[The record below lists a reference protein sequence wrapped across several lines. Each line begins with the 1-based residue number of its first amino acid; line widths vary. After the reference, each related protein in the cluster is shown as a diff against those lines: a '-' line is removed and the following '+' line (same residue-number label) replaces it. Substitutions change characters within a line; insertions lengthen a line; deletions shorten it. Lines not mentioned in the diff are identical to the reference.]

1 MGVKQATQL
10 DLFGL
15 FNSSTQN
22 ETSTKMLVSEDGA
35 KKEEDPSW
43 FQFFSHRISASTWV
57 TSFQDKN
64 ARSASYI
71 DAVSDL
77 SDLRRRIERLSAE
90 TQNNP
95 HPSLALEWREV
106 EEIQQSIYLK
116 YSGEGGLP
124 ISNALVRA
132 HLTFLQA
139 HHSPIE
145 QRRLLLAGL
154 HSYLGGTNFSGDARG
169 WVASIVE
176 QLKTLSSGEIS
187 TARIH
192 FLLNNLEQIESATG
206 VDSGLSENYSL
217 NSEEGNGAYYSP
229 ELFQELLRLIPLTAL
244 SGQEINVLEPN
255 VGKGSL
261 IRPLVHKPGVLIFA
275 NDLNP
280 ISAEVTALTTMV
292 NPSRMAQSCENKKP
306 LPIASNCIV
315 AKMHA
320 FRLTEALPDDHF
332 DLLIANPPYI
342 FDEPAKR
349 IKQKFN
355 AMGLKSR
362 KEGISLTEFT
372 RKILPMKLREGG
384 ISIMITSSRSNNFK
398 RVKHDN
404 GTLSHPIMVLGIS
417 GQAFSL
423 NDANLLGVSM
433 PAYSFEDGALT
444 EKKQIKAECFISIN
458 VLASSRE
465 VTGKTASF
473 SECDL
478 IHLDVKDL
486 PMFVQHCLSPRRWQS
501 LEHRVLGPSMQMLQT
516 ANVLRLFHQ
525 VKAAALAHLEAERQA
540 AKRRYQPDRSKQL
553 EKSIQEVKTKR
564 FSQIPTFNALYTWVQ
579 VLEKR
584 WRMPLQEPITG
595 ILKKNPLRKFLSKQG
610 EDRTVSPEVE
620 DVVRRASRSA
630 LSTSNRVFSRCYLYS
645 SLFPIETSQAISRLY
660 GPYNGLHFTTDHPV
674 LGRVPYPFSL
684 YILKDREIVRILQA
698 FPEIEQK
705 AVLGD
710 LKRKTFDLNRNVA
723 RFNLT
728 GRRAEEILQETL
740 GGDWYQNLLIG
751 TFPKKKEI
759 QPLLVVK
766 NPFVQGIGHRVL
778 SVIRQYAIRRKEIN
792 EAMEEMKFLEKQRQ
806 YRHYLKG
813 LTQSPMTAIKF
824 QNLLGKTRSHIDEIQ
839 QGIKVLEAPDRPIR
853 KIRQLSSAA

>member
-1 MGVKQATQL
+1 MGVNPAIQL

-15 FNSSTQN
+15 FNQPTNN
-22 ETSTKMLVSEDGA
+22 EPVTKILLSNDEP
-35 KKEEDPSW
+35 KEDPSL
-43 FQFFSHRISASTWV
+43 FQFYSHRISASPWV
-57 TSFQDKN
+57 TSFQDKT
-64 ARSASYI
+64 ARSAGYI
-71 DAVSDL
+71 DAVSGL
-77 SDLRRRIERLSAE
+77 SSLRNRIERLVAE
-90 TQNNP
+90 TQNNSNQ
-95 HPSLALEWREV
+95 SLTLQWREV
-106 EEIQQSIYLK
+106 GEAQQSIYSK

-124 ISNALVRA
+124 ITNALVSA
-132 HLTFLQA
+132 HLTFLRE

-154 HSYLGGTNFSGDARG
+154 HSYLGGTAFPGEVRPL
-169 WVASIVE
+169 VAALLD
-176 QLKTLSSGEIS
+176 QLKSISSGEIS
-187 TARIH
+187 TSRIH
-192 FLLNNLEQIESATG
+192 FLLNNLEQIESAVG
-206 VDSGLSENYSL
+206 AGSGLTENRSL

-244 SGQEINVLEPN
+244 AGQEINVFEPN

-261 IRPLVHKPGVLIFA
+261 IRPLVHRPGILIFA

-292 NPSRMAQSCENKKP
+292 DPSRMAQSCEDKKP
-306 LPIASNCIV
+306 IPIASNCIV
-315 AKMHA
+315 SKMHA
-320 FRLTEALPDDHF
+320 FQLTEAIPDGQF

-355 AMGLKSR
+355 AMGLKCR

-372 RKILPMKLREGG
+372 RTILPMKVREGG

-404 GTLSHPIMVLGIS
+404 GTLSHPIMILGIS
-417 GQAFSL
+417 GQPFSL

-433 PAYSFEDGALT
+433 PAYSFEDGGLT

-458 VLASSRE
+458 VVTSGRE

-473 SECDL
+473 SECEL
-478 IHLDVKDL
+478 IHLDVKDF
-486 PMFVQHCLSPRRWQS
+486 PEFVEHCLRPRQWSP
-501 LEHRVLGPSMQMLQT
+501 LEDRILGTSMQMLQT

-540 AKRRYQPDRSKQL
+540 AKRRYQPVGAKQL
-553 EKSIQEVKTKR
+553 EKRIQEVKTKR
-564 FSQIPTFNALYTWVQ
+564 FSQILTFEALYTWVQ
-579 VLEKR
+579 VLEKK
-584 WRMPLQEPITG
+584 WAIPIQAPIAG
-595 ILKKNPLRKFLSKQG
+595 RLKKNPLRKSLSKQG
-610 EDRTVSPEVE
+610 ENTTVSPRVV
-620 DVVRRASRSA
+620 DVVRRAFRSA
-630 LSTSNRVFSRCYLYS
+630 LSTSHRFFSRCYLFS
-645 SLFPIETSQAISRLY
+645 AIFPIEAHHVIARAY
-660 GPYNGLHFTTDHPV
+660 GTYNGLHFTTDHPV

-684 YILKDREIVRILQA
+684 YLLKEKEIVRILQA

-705 AVLGD
+705 AVLED
-710 LKRKTFDLNRNVA
+710 LKRKTFDLNHNVA
-723 RFNLT
+723 RFNHA
-728 GRRAEEILQETL
+728 GRSAEEILQEAL

-759 QPLLVVK
+759 QPLLVID
-766 NPFVQGIGHRVL
+766 NALIQGIGQRL
-778 SVIRQYAIRRKEIN
+778 WSIIRQDAKRLNEIN

-806 YRHYLKG
+806 YLHYLKG
-813 LTQSPMTAIKF
+813 LTQSPITAIKL
-824 QNLLGKTRSHIDEIQ
+824 QNLMGKTRTHMSEIQ
-839 QGIKVLEAPDRPIR
+839 QGIKALEVPDRPIR